1 MPTQSEYCVSMAQR
15 KEKDKEMRKM
25 KGYIPSRIT
34 KIELFIAGVV
44 ALKGWGVGGG
54 ILKFILKL
62 WALHCLFV
70 AVFLQTQ
77 PPQFAFSNTLTVR
90 TSPRRIVFRWDFKQF
105 ATVYARYLLG
115 LLWRI
120 RNAIWAITLCS
131 VLVSSRQ
138 DVALLTSDEITADI
152 PQIFIPKLSEIWD
165 G

>member
-62 WALHCLFV
+62 
-70 AVFLQTQ
+70 
-77 PPQFAFSNTLTVR
+77 
-90 TSPRRIVFRWDFKQF
+90 
-105 ATVYARYLLG
+105 
-115 LLWRI
+115 
-120 RNAIWAITLCS
+120 
-131 VLVSSRQ
+131 
-138 DVALLTSDEITADI
+138 
-152 PQIFIPKLSEIWD
+152 
-165 G
+165 